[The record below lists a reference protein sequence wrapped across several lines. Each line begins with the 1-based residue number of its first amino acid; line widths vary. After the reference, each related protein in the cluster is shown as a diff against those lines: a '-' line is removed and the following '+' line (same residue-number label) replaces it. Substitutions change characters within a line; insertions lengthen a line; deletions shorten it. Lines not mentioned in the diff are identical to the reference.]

1 MVIFMKNVILFSIL
15 ILLSACMSGKDSLKK
30 IINMQGRTMG
40 TTYSVKAVVHQDF
53 YEHVIKGQ
61 IDQRLKEVNQSMST
75 YIKDSEISKLNNSP
89 AGEFTLGKDFQI
101 VLEHALNLAKKTEGV
116 FDPTIGP
123 LVNLWGFGPTG
134 ERKVP
139 AKEAIEKARSL
150 VGFEKINLVN
160 NVLTKKV
167 DGVYIDLSASA
178 KGYGVDAIIEILK
191 ANGIQNAMVE
201 IGGEIKTI
209 GESMTRPWKI
219 GVESPVEG
227 SFERKVVKVVTLKDV
242 ALATSGNYRNFFKEG
257 GKSYSHT
264 IDFKSGSPART
275 SLASVS
281 VISDTC
287 MDADGQ
293 ATAIMAMGTEKGYNY
308 AMNNGI
314 KAYLLYRDPK
324 NPGKFKTLETKG
336 FSEATRVK

>member
-1 MVIFMKNVILFSIL
+1 M
-15 ILLSACMSGKDSLKK
+15 
-30 IINMQGRTMG
+30 
-40 TTYSVKAVVHQDF
+40 
-53 YEHVIKGQ
+53 
-61 IDQRLKEVNQSMST
+61 
-75 YIKDSEISKLNNSP
+75 
-89 AGEFTLGKDFQI
+89 
-101 VLEHALNLAKKTEGV
+101 
-116 FDPTIGP
+116 
-123 LVNLWGFGPTG
+123 
-134 ERKVP
+134 
-139 AKEAIEKARSL
+139 
-150 VGFEKINLVN
+150 
-160 NVLTKKV
+160 
-167 DGVYIDLSASA
+167 
-178 KGYGVDAIIEILK
+178 DAIIEILK